1 MPQLVSASDVVVQ
14 IVTGAHG
21 YRLAGL
27 EITPAPGRYVNDLY
41 ALVPDRSERSPS
53 SPQNITIERSYL
65 HGDSR
70 RERGGALR

>member
-27 EITPAPGRYVNDLY
+27 EITPAPGRYVNDL
-41 ALVPDRSERSPS
+41 VRIGSGQERTVAEQ
-53 SPQNITIERSYL
+53 PQNITIERSYL

-70 RERGGALR
+70 AERGGALR